1 MRINLIKYGSVR
13 IAISLISIVFLPSL
27 LFFFNVASS
36 LALGSVFA
44 ALIVITIG
52 PKSKN
57 VCNYQFLISLVVV
70 SGIVCHL
77 LLAGMIFPIDWQ
89 RALTSLI
96 PVFLFV
102 FSGIALGEMMLMVK
116 ESSLS
121 DAISICLLLLIIL
134 IILPNI
140 GLPIAEI
147 YSNEY
152 GYLKPIFPFKE
163 PSHFALI
170 FIPFILYFT
179 LKANLSNKY
188 LILIF
193 FFYIGFK
200 IENLTLIVG
209 CILVAFSTLPWRAL
223 FFGLIIFFIAL
234 SQIELSYF
242 QDRLTIN
249 KDYSN
254 NLSLL
259 VYMQGWELI
268 YDSLGRSFGWG
279 IGFQQLGLQDKL
291 TDTGSIIYSLT
302 GSTINVLDG
311 GFTLSKILSEFGYL
325 GMILMFFYVIF
336 FKKSYTIIKHSKLSS
351 PYIFSSS
358 IILSYSIEVFV
369 RGVGYFNGT
378 LILLIS
384 SFWVLVHLTSPVSK
398 TTNRSTINLNLI

>member
-1 MRINLIKYGSVR
+1 MRINLIKYGFLR

-44 ALIVITIG
+44 ALIVITFG

-57 VCNYQFLISLVVV
+57 ICNYQFLISLVVV
-70 SGIVCHL
+70 SGIIGHL
-77 LLAGMIFPIDWQ
+77 LLAEIIYPIDWQ
-89 RALTSLI
+89 RALTSFI

-102 FSGIALGEMMLMVK
+102 FSGIALGEMMLVVK
-116 ESSLS
+116 DFNLNH
-121 DAISICLLLLIIL
+121 AISLCFLVLIVFL
-134 IILPNI
+134 ILPNI
-140 GLPIAEI
+140 GLPIAKT

-170 FIPFILYFT
+170 FIPFILYST
-179 LKANLSNKY
+179 LKANVLNKY

-193 FFYIGFK
+193 SFYIGFK
-200 IENLTLIVG
+200 VENLTLVMG
-209 CILVAFSTLPWRAL
+209 CILVAFSTLSWRAL

-234 SQIELSYF
+234 TQIELSYF
-242 QDRLTIN
+242 HDRFIIN

-259 VYMQGWELI
+259 VYMQGWEII
-268 YDSLGRSFGWG
+268 YDSLVKSFGWG
-279 IGFQQLGLQDKL
+279 IGFQQLGLQDNL

-325 GMILMFFYVIF
+325 GIILMFFYVIF
-336 FKKSYTIIKHSKLSS
+336 FKKSYSIIKNSKLSS
-351 PYIFSSS
+351 PYIFSGS
-358 IILSYSIEVFV
+358 IILSYSIELFV

-384 SFWVLVHLTSPVSK
+384 SFWVLGHLTSPVSK
-398 TTNRSTINLNLI
+398 ATTRSTIHSNQI